1 MNQEGPAPRISVE
14 AQYIKDF
21 SFENPNAPASLS
33 GDKTP
38 QIDMALDLHVARIE
52 KEKEIFEVA
61 LNIQAT
67 AKTGDDT
74 MFVVEL
80 SYAGIFT
87 IEGVNEDERKF
98 ILGVHCPALLFPYA
112 RQIISD
118 MTQSGGFQP
127 LMIDPIDFGALFV
140 SKMQEEAAANQ
151 DNQEKKTEN

>member
-1 MNQEGPAPRISVE
+1 MSQEGSSPRISVE
-14 AQYIKDF
+14 AQYIKDL

-33 GDKTP
+33 GDKAP

-52 KEKEIFEVA
+52 KDKDIFEVT
-61 LNIQAT
+61 LNIEAT
-67 AKTGDDT
+67 AKSEEDKL
-74 MFVVEL
+74 FVVDL
-80 SYAGIFT
+80 QYAGIFT

-118 MTQSGGFQP
+118 TTQSGGFQP

-140 SKMQEEAAANQ
+140 SKMQEEAAAAEK
-151 DNQEKKTEN
+151 EKK